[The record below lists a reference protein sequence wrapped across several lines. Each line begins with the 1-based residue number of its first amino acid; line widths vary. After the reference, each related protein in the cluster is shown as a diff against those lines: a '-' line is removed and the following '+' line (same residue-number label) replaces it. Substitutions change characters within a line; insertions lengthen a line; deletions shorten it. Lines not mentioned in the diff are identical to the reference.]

1 MAEAWALL
9 GIVAL
14 MLVTRSLAADT
25 ASGTDQPVSDTSTP
39 TPTRTPLFITLNH
52 TTLQRN
58 IASLSP
64 QTGDTDITTLL
75 RLPLL
80 EAAED
85 IVQVRL

>member
-1 MAEAWALL
+1 MFEAWAWL
-9 GIVAL
+9 GIIAL

-25 ASGTDQPVSDTSTP
+25 APGTAQRASDSDTQTP
-39 TPTRTPLFITLNH
+39 ARTPWFITLNH

-85 IVQVRL
+85 IVQVPL